1 MKIRNAMVALLM
13 LQSAVVLAGLLLKQ
27 DVWLAIVCYWAI
39 LLLKNACDDINEKRR
54 CYGRNEND

>member
-39 LLLKNACDDINEKRR
+39 LLLKNTCDYINEKRSGH
-54 CYGRNEND
+54 GRDEID